1 MAGSLDG
8 KVALVTGA
16 SSGIGAATAK
26 IFAREGA
33 SVALLDVNADGG
45 HRVASEILSGGG
57 DAMFVQADV
66 SEEEQV
72 RSAIEQSVGRFGRL
86 DCAFNNA
93 AIAGDLTPLAEHSRE
108 AWDRVI
114 AINLTGVWLCV
125 QQEIRQML
133 ANGGGS
139 IVNAASAVGLV
150 GSSLAPAYSAS
161 KHGVIGI
168 TRSAAKGYG
177 SAGIRVNA
185 ACLGVIDSPMAV
197 FRLADDPEI
206 PKLMLQ
212 RHALGR
218 FGEPREVGEVVAW
231 LCSDA
236 ASFVTGVAMPV
247 DAGYTA

>member
-26 IFAREGA
+26 IFAREGTL
-33 SVALLDVNADGG
+33 VALLDVNVDGG
-45 HRVASEILSGGG
+45 RRVASEIKSGGG
-57 DAMFVQADV
+57 DAMCVQVDV
-66 SEEEQV
+66 SDEEEV
-72 RSAIEQSVGRFGRL
+72 RSAIEQTANRFGRL

-93 AIAGDLTPLAEHSRE
+93 GIAGELTPLADCSRE

-133 ANGGGS
+133 TNGGGS
-139 IVNAASAVGLV
+139 IVNTASVAGLI
-150 GSSLAPAYSAS
+150 GSSSLAAYSAS

-185 ACLGVIDSPMAV
+185 VCPGVIDTP
-197 FRLADDPEI
+197 LAAPLLDDPAVSEI
-206 PKLMLQ
+206 TLR

-218 FGEPREVGEVVAW
+218 SGEPREVGEVVAW

-247 DAGYTA
+247 DAGFTA

>member
-185 ACLGVIDSPMAV
+185 VCPGVIDSPMAV

>member
-33 SVALLDVNADGG
+33 SVALLDMNVDGG
-45 HRVASEILSGGG
+45 QRIAAEIQSGGG
-57 DAMFVQADV
+57 DAMFVQVDV
-66 SEEEQV
+66 SDEEEV
-72 RSAIEQSVGRFGRL
+72 RSAIEQTVNRFGRL

-93 AIAGDLTPLAEHSRE
+93 GIGGGPGSLVDSTRE
-108 AWDRVI
+108 VWDRVI
-114 AINLTGVWLCV
+114 AVNLTGVWLCV
-125 QQEIRQML
+125 QQEISQML
-133 ANGGGS
+133 ENGGGS
-139 IVNAASAVGLV
+139 IVNTASVVGLI
-150 GSSLAPAYSAS
+150 GFGAGAYAAS

-177 SAGIRVNA
+177 SARIRVNA
-185 ACLGVIDSPMAV
+185 VCPGVIETP
-197 FRLADDPEI
+197 LAAPLIDDPTMSE
-206 PKLMLQ
+206 MLLL

-247 DAGYTA
+247 DAGWTA